1 MSKSVA
7 TMHSGR
13 RPAEDFDQPVTCA
26 LDALPKPLKLTA
38 TQKRRALKKRVGK
51 VDDLAREQ
59 GR

>member
-7 TMHSGR
+7 TKHSGR
-13 RPAEDFDQPVTCA
+13 RPAEDFDQTAICA

-38 TQKRRALKKRVGK
+38 TQKRRALKKRAGK
-51 VDDLAREQ
+51 VDDPAREH